1 MKLEFKD
8 GDEVSLNSTF
18 KLTADAAGPTDWST
32 RGHAAGST
40 VVPTPVGVNRG
51 DGRIRR
57 GHASR
62 CPHTRGGEPPSDGST
77 KGPAA
82 GSTVGPDS
90 GHVGV
95 NRCPPTGPPRGKMGG
110 ASSSVKG
117 GYATAPRQA
126 LDTAA
131 VAPP

>member
-1 MKLEFKD
+1 VFKD
-8 GDEVSLNSTF
+8 GDEVSLNTTS
-18 KLTADAAGPTDWST
+18 KLTVDAAGAT
-32 RGHAAGST
+32 A
-40 VVPTPVGVNRG
+40 
-51 DGRIRR
+51 
-57 GHASR
+57 
-62 CPHTRGGEPPSDGST
+62 GST
-77 KGPAA
+77 KGPPDGHDGTTA
-82 GSTVGPDS
+82 GSTKGPDS
-90 GHVGV
+90 GHGGV